1 MRLTL
6 TTLCALAAFPVA
18 GAPVLQTPI
27 DCDVGET
34 CYIQNYVDHTA
45 DKGYID
51 FTCGPLSYDGH
62 KGTDFA
68 LPTLQAMAQGV
79 DVLAAAPGVVKGTR
93 NDMRDQLLTKENA
106 DYVKGRDCGN
116 GLVID
121 HGDGWET
128 QYCHLKQG
136 SVQVTTGEVVA
147 TGQVLGHVGL
157 SGRTQFPHL
166 HISVRHK
173 GRVVDPFSPNGSAD
187 TCGESQNALWTDP
200 LEYVPGG
207 LIRAGF
213 DTGIPDY
220 ADVKS
225 GAAGRATIG
234 FDADAMVVFA
244 FGFGSRPGDRL
255 DITITGPAGEILST
269 SVTLEKQQA
278 QYFRAVGKRTPKRG
292 WPKGAYTGE
301 IKLLREGRILDQTM
315 TSLTV
320 N

>member
-6 TTLCALAAFPVA
+6 ATFCALAAFPVA
-18 GAPVLQTPI
+18 GAPVLQTPV

-34 CYIQNYVDHTA
+34 CYIQNYVDHNST
-45 DKGYID
+45 DGFLD
-51 FTCGPLSYDGH
+51 FSCGPLSYDGH

-68 LPTLQAMAQGV
+68 LPTLEDMALGV
-79 DVLAAAPGVVKGTR
+79 DVLAAAAGVVKGTR

-116 GLVID
+116 GLVVD

-136 SVQVTTGEVVA
+136 SVQVAAGQVVA

-173 GRVVDPFSPNGSAD
+173 GRVVDPFSPDASAD
-187 TCGESQNALWTDP
+187 TCGESGNSLWGDP
-200 LEYVPGG
+200 LAYVPGG

-213 DTGIPDY
+213 DTGVPDY
-220 ADVKS
+220 TDVKS
-225 GAAGRATIG
+225 GAAGRAEIR

-244 FGFGSRPGDRL
+244 FGFGSRPGDIL
-255 DITITGPAGEILST
+255 DITITGPKGEILST

-278 QYFRAVGKRTPKRG
+278 QYFRAAGKRTPKRG
-292 WPKGAYTGE
+292 WPKGTYAGD
-301 IKLLREGRILDQTM
+301 IKLLREGRILDQTT